1 MKSYRIASYG
11 SIDGLEMVEAV
22 DPEPGRGQIL
32 VRVRACSLNYRDLI
46 MIKGQYGGDP
56 KPGLIPLSDGAGEV
70 VAIGEGVRRFR
81 VGDRVAG
88 CFFDDWWGGSLTPA
102 AQKTARGGGI
112 DGMLAELVLLSEG
125 GAVAIPDGLSFD
137 EAATLP
143 CAALTAWCALF
154 AFGALRPGETVLT
167 QGTGGVSVF
176 AIQFASRLGARVI
189 ATSSSD
195 AKLERARALGA
206 AETINYCSHPEWQE
220 EVRRLT
226 GAGADLVVEV
236 GGPGTFGRSMLA
248 ARTGGRIAVIGL
260 LSGPGERIDPLLIL
274 RRRLRI
280 EGILVGSTVLFEEM
294 NQAIGAW
301 EVRPVIDRVF
311 PFEAARAAYAHLE
324 AQGHLG
330 KVVISLP

>member
-1 MKSYRIASYG
+1 MKAYRIAAYG
-11 SIDGLEMVEAV
+11 SIDGLEPFEA
-22 DPEPGRGQIL
+22 DTPEPGHGQIL

-46 MIKGQYGGDP
+46 MVKGQYGGDP

-70 VAIGEGVRRFR
+70 VAVGDGVGRFKP
-81 VGDRVAG
+81 GDRVAG
-88 CFFDDWWGGSLTPA
+88 CFFDLWQGGPLTVA
-102 AQKTARGGGI
+102 LQKTARGGAI
-112 DGMLAELVLLSEG
+112 DGMLADEVVLSEG
-125 GAVAIPDGLSFD
+125 GAVAIPDGMSFA

-143 CAALTAWCALF
+143 CAGLTAWHALF
-154 AFGALRPGETVLT
+154 GFGGLRPGETVLT

-206 AETINYCSHPEWQE
+206 AETINYRSHPEWQE

-226 GAGADLVVEV
+226 GDGADLVIEV

-248 ARTGGRIAVIGL
+248 ARPGGRIAVIGL

-274 RRRLRI
+274 RRRLRM
-280 EGILVGSTVLFEEM
+280 EGILVGSTDQFEAM
-294 NQAIGAW
+294 NRAIGSW
-301 EVRPVIDRVF
+301 EIRPVIDRVF
-311 PFEAARAAYAHLE
+311 PFEAARDAYAHLE
-324 AQGHLG
+324 AQRHLG

>member
-1 MKSYRIASYG
+1 MKAYRIAAYG
-11 SIDGLEMVEAV
+11 SIDGLEPFEA
-22 DPEPGRGQIL
+22 DTPKPGHGQIL
-32 VRVRACSLNYRDLI
+32 VRVRACSLNYRDLV
-46 MIKGQYGGDP
+46 MVKGQYGGDP

-70 VAIGEGVRRFR
+70 VAVGDGVGRFKP
-81 VGDRVAG
+81 GDRVAG
-88 CFFDDWWGGSLTPA
+88 CFFDLWQGGPLTVA
-102 AQKTARGGGI
+102 LQKTARGGAI
-112 DGMLAELVLLSEG
+112 DGMLADDVVLSEG
-125 GAVAIPDGLSFD
+125 GAVAIPDGMSFA

-143 CAALTAWCALF
+143 CAGLTAWHALF
-154 AFGALRPGETVLT
+154 GFGGLRPGETVLT

-206 AETINYCSHPEWQE
+206 AETINYRSHPEWQE

-226 GAGADLVVEV
+226 GDGADLVSEV

-248 ARTGGRIAVIGL
+248 ARPGGRIAVIGL

-274 RRRLRI
+274 RRRLRM
-280 EGILVGSTVLFEEM
+280 EGILVGSTDQFEAM
-294 NQAIGAW
+294 NRAIGSW
-301 EVRPVIDRVF
+301 ELRPVIDRVF
-311 PFEAARAAYAHLE
+311 PFEAARDAYAHLE
-324 AQGHLG
+324 AQRHLG